1 MGTMQSLKH
10 VATAVRHAEVLA
22 DEAEDLGL
30 TDLAQRLS
38 ARGSSLALDVED
50 AVAAFDLV
58 KPMREHRLRAH
69 ALLDVA
75 FTDATVRLSPTM
87 GPDELSRLTPG
98 GYLDVVER
106 TRYRLRHL
114 EARGDDRVA
123 GVIRDLKGALDHY
136 DRTVDAYLVAC
147 ADCQGKKDRAVVRS
161 QALRLELD
169 GAKARLLL
177 MADVGSDAWNRIK
190 RRTVRTKRARWID
203 DAKARQLLTDV
214 YENITQPE
222 DRPG

>member
-1 MGTMQSLKH
+1 
-10 VATAVRHAEVLA
+10 
-22 DEAEDLGL
+22 
-30 TDLAQRLS
+30 
-38 ARGSSLALDVED
+38 
-50 AVAAFDLV
+50 
-58 KPMREHRLRAH
+58 
-69 ALLDVA
+69 
-75 FTDATVRLSPTM
+75 
-87 GPDELSRLTPG
+87 
-98 GYLDVVER
+98 
-106 TRYRLRHL
+106 
-114 EARGDDRVA
+114 
-123 GVIRDLKGALDHY
+123 
-136 DRTVDAYLVAC
+136 
-147 ADCQGKKDRAVVRS
+147 VVRS